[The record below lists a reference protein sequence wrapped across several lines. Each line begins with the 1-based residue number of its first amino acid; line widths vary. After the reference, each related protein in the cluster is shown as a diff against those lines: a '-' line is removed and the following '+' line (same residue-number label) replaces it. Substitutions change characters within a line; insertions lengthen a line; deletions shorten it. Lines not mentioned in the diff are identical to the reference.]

1 MGRSMSNQFKVADVK
16 RLIGAVQKK
25 GLNVKSLTVGDG
37 TLTISVARPAPPE
50 LSADVERDLDK
61 TVSEWDKVADK

>member
-1 MGRSMSNQFKVADVK
+1 MSNQFKVADVK
-16 RLIGAVQKK
+16 RFIGAVQKK

-50 LSADVERDLDK
+50 LSADVERDADEM
-61 TVSEWDKVADK
+61 VKVGSK